1 MMYVRVRV
9 NEDLWNAFTGVTKFR
24 RGDVSRE
31 FDRALKLYLG
41 GVDNTLA
48 VREYFRGM
56 EALKEVINV
65 RYDLFDGDFEF
76 VTNSRVYPIDFREG
90 FSTPALNAIVEE
102 CSKRGVLKYCV
113 DDFRWK
119 KVELP
124 ETVDE
129 MVGRVL
135 DKHTLVFE
143 VNVEGRTIEALLS
156 KEIFRFASGLDF

>member
-1 MMYVRVRV
+1 MYVRVRV

-31 FDRALKLYLG
+31 FDRALRLYMG

-48 VREYFRGM
+48 IREYFRGM
-56 EALKEVINV
+56 ETLKEVINV

-76 VTNSRVYPIDFREG
+76 LTNARVYPVDPRGG
-90 FSTPALNAIVEE
+90 FSEVAVKAIIEE
-102 CSKRGVLKYCV
+102 CLKRGELKYCV
-113 DDFRWK
+113 DDYRWK

-124 ETVDE
+124 KTVDE
-129 MVGRVL
+129 MVKKVL

-143 VNVEGRTIEALLS
+143 VDIEGRTMEALVS
-156 KEIFRFASGLDF
+156 REIFRFASGL